1 MHNLVYNY
9 ASKKDYAKLLTMV
22 DEKVIENL
30 GNTLALL
37 QDNIIRNQW
46 TKANDL
52 QANDV
57 SGNLKESA

>member
-1 MHNLVYNY
+1 ML
-9 ASKKDYAKLLTMV
+9 KI
-22 DEKVIENL
+22 IENL

-52 QANDV
+52 QASNTV
-57 SGNLKESA
+57 PSREHSRYKY